1 MTPKLIHPRRISDA
15 RGWFAEV
22 FSARRYAELG
32 IDVAFVQDNHSHSAA
47 AGVVR
52 GLHFQVPPH
61 AQAKLVRCLA
71 GRMFDVAVDIRAGS
85 PTFGRWVA
93 HELSAENGLQ
103 LFVPAGFAHG
113 FMTLEPGTEVDYKVS
128 DFYAPAC
135 ERGVLWNDPA
145 LGIPWPS
152 PQVGAPALSARDAA
166 LPCLA
171 ELASPFVYDGAPLE
185 PLTPVP
191 G

>member
-1 MTPKLIHPRRISDA
+1 MTPKLIRTRRFTDA

-22 FSARRYAELG
+22 FNARRYAELG
-32 IDVAFVQDNHSHSAA
+32 IDVAFVQDNQSRSAEP
-47 AGVVR
+47 GVVR
-52 GLHFQVPPH
+52 GLHFQAPPH

-135 ERGVLWNDPA
+135 EHGVLWNDPA
-145 LGIPWPS
+145 LGIPWPRTD
-152 PQVGAPALSARDAA
+152 GAPALSARDAA
-166 LPCLA
+166 LPRLA
-171 ELASPFVYDGAPLE
+171 QLVTPFVYDGAPLG
-185 PLTPVP
+185 PLETVA